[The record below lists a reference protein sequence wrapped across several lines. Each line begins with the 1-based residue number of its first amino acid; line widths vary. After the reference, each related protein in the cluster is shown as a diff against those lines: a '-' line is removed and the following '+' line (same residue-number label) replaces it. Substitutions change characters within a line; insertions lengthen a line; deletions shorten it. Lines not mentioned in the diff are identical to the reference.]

1 MNSYFDAHKECVKI
15 IVKVSLTP
23 FKISKSIFL
32 LNPMLEYSLLA
43 LIIAIAW
50 FWIDTISKRELAIQ
64 LGKNLSQQFDL
75 QFLDETVACEKIT
88 LKRNEKGQVAI
99 LRCYE
104 FMVSSSTNDRIKC
117 NLFLLGKDLHN
128 WHIPP
133 YINTTS

>member
-1 MNSYFDAHKECVKI
+1 MHIKNASKYSYKSFK
-15 IVKVSLTP
+15 TP

-32 LNPMLEYSLLA
+32 LESMLEYYLLA

-64 LGKNLSQQFDL
+64 LGKNLSQQLSL

-133 YINTTS
+133 YIDTDS

>member
-104 FMVSSSTNDRIKC
+104 LMVSSSTNDRIKC

>member
-1 MNSYFDAHKECVKI
+1 
-15 IVKVSLTP
+15 
-23 FKISKSIFL
+23 
-32 LNPMLEYSLLA
+32 MLEYILLG
-43 LIIAIAW
+43 LLIAIVW
-50 FWIDTISKRELAIQ
+50 FWIDTISKRELAIE
-64 LGKNLSQQFDL
+64 LGKNLSKQFDL

-117 NLFLLGKDLHN
+117 NLYLLGKHLHN

-133 YINTTS
+133 YVHTTS

>member
-1 MNSYFDAHKECVKI
+1 MNLKLHVAIKYILLVFLII
-15 IVKVSLTP
+15 IV
-23 FKISKSIFL
+23 
-32 LNPMLEYSLLA
+32 
-43 LIIAIAW
+43 W
-50 FWIDTISKRELAIQ
+50 FWIDTISKRELAIE

-88 LKRNEKGQVAI
+88 LKRNEKGQVVI

-117 NLFLLGKDLHN
+117 NLYLLGKHLHN

-133 YINTTS
+133 YVHTIS